1 MLSLI
6 IYLLL
11 ANALRRCLG
20 KRGFGDEV
28 VMPSCRGSY
37 GAWEAVCVL
46 QQRQGDS
53 HSHWSRDVIA
63 MRRVQSAN
71 PMFQGM
77 LEVF

>member
-1 MLSLI
+1 
-6 IYLLL
+6 
-11 ANALRRCLG
+11 
-20 KRGFGDEV
+20 
-28 VMPSCRGSY
+28 MPSCRGSY